1 MTMRQFCVISGGAI
15 EDTFVCRMLEE
26 QRPEMIIAADFGLEF
41 LYRNRIKPQ
50 VVVGD
55 FDSAGRE
62 AFDFFQGQPDIK
74 IQRLNPIKDDT
85 DTESAVRLA
94 ITMGAEAITLFG
106 ATGSR
111 LDHVLGNIELLG
123 IGLEAGVPI
132 TLMDAHNRIRMLKE
146 GIVLKKE
153 EQFGTYVSLI
163 PYTEHVEHLYLRGMK
178 YPLSDHCLK
187 GFCSLGISN
196 EIIEEEAAIEFDGGI
211 LLLIESRD

>member
-1 MTMRQFCVISGGAI
+1 MRQFCVISGGAI
-15 EDTFVCRMLEE
+15 DDAFACRILEE
-26 QRPEMIIAADFGLEF
+26 SRPETIIAADSGIEF

-50 VVVGD
+50 VVIGD

-62 AFDFFQGQPDIK
+62 AFDFFQGQPDIR
-74 IQRLNPIKDDT
+74 IQRLNPLKDDT

-94 ITMGAEAITLFG
+94 IAMGAEEITLLG
-106 ATGSR
+106 GTGSR
-111 LDHVLGNIELLG
+111 LDHVLANIELLG
-123 IGLEAGVPI
+123 IGLLAGVPV

-146 GIVLKKE
+146 STVLKKR

-163 PYTEHVEHLYLRGMK
+163 PYSEQVEHLYLRGMK

-211 LLLIESRD
+211 LVLIESRD